1 MGRHLWAVWGGQ
13 ALGGRLLLGANVQ
26 DRRNPKDKYS
36 IRYDEPGG
44 TIQNTEVQTDVR
56 DGTDY
61 AFNASY
67 AADVA
72 GGEFELAGVFVRT
85 DRYQDEDSIEYRGGI
100 ETNANLL
107 TINDN
112 DLDIRTDNL
121 SLRTGYE
128 RDMLGGET
136 EFKLA
141 YASISDEQYEFEGES
156 EYLRDAII
164 FPDED
169 RYTLDSTTVDIQDE
183 EWKAAIEHEIDL
195 SDGMELEFGL
205 QGNWK
210 TRDALVTETPR
221 IRFNVPN
228 APAPR
233 PAVPAFG
240 PSTPVPGGDVT
251 IEENRLDPYVML
263 SGENGALT
271 WEAGL
276 RYETTDLTITDR
288 TAAPADQVNESDEA
302 ELLPSASF
310 RWALNENDRIIF
322 SAARTVRRPSFN
334 RLSPAVLEEEFGDS
348 DFVGNPD
355 LKAEISTGFDLG
367 FERRLGRRGVAGI
380 NVFYRDIQDL
390 VEETNTGVTGSGG
403 AGTFVYTVDNVGD
416 GKVYGV
422 EFDLSTPLDFI
433 GLESTGVFLNY
444 SWLDSEITDF
454 IGERRFNSQSDYV
467 YSVGFTQDLPTWGA
481 AFGASYRK
489 QGDAFSRVLA
499 EEVTTSYGA
508 DLEIFVEKQFGSNVV
523 VRLTGSNLLDSSK
536 DETFDKFENVA
547 DQISRD
553 YDEYEIETEEAGP
566 VYQLVMRLAF

>member
-1 MGRHLWAVWGGQ
+1 M
-13 ALGGRLLLGANVQ
+13 
-26 DRRNPKDKYS
+26 
-36 IRYDEPGG
+36 
-44 TIQNTEVQTDVR
+44 
-56 DGTDY
+56 
-61 AFNASY
+61 
-67 AADVA
+67 
-72 GGEFELAGVFVRT
+72 RT